1 MRRASGTP
9 SADRAQP
16 PTATAPGTEDVT
28 GHRDPDTGTATA
40 ELAVVLPALLMVTV
54 LCVWAV
60 ASVAVHVRCLDAART
75 GARALARE
83 EPAAA
88 VVAVVQARAPRGAN
102 VEIVR
107 LESGLVAV
115 EVRARVG
122 LFGPWSDDGPGVSV
136 GGRAVAAAESAPAD
150 QVPHGGPDP
159 PGGGP

>member
-1 MRRASGTP
+1 MSRRDGP
-9 SADRAQP
+9 
-16 PTATAPGTEDVT
+16 APGQDTA
-28 GHRDPDTGTATA
+28 GRDNRLFSGRDTGLATA

-88 VVAVVQARAPRGAN
+88 VVAVIEERAPRGAS
-102 VEIVR
+102 VEIVD
-107 LESGLVAV
+107 LGSGLVAV

-122 LFGPWSDDGPGVSV
+122 LPGPWSGDGPGVSV
-136 GGRAVAAAESAPAD
+136 GGRAVAVAESAPDGQLPQGA
-150 QVPHGGPDP
+150 PDP